1 MIPRRHPG
9 DIYNPTLV
17 AGRGKGIEKSDDIVY
32 LGSRMFGEGLRSEE
46 RKACHQMKLVWKS
59 DMRRDLKVRLFL
71 ATVDSI
77 LLYGSET

>member
-1 MIPRRHPG
+1 MGINIRS
-9 DIYNPTLV
+9 DDNPTLV

-32 LGSRMFGEGLRSEE
+32 LGSRMFGEGLRSVE
-46 RKACHQMKLVWKS
+46 RKVCHQMKLVWKS